1 MERLLSNTTYD
12 NKRETEKTFQV
23 SLEKGFES
31 FFGHS
36 TAPANIGGGTISL

>member
-12 NKRETEKTFQV
+12 NKRETEKTFQEF
-23 SLEKGFES
+23 LEKGFES

-36 TAPANIGGGTISL
+36 AAPASIGGGSISL